1 MKFWDA
7 SAVIPLC
14 LVEPRSEVVTRVAVS
29 DPDIVVWWGTRVE
42 CASALARRRRDGTL
56 SVDAVRRARRAFAT
70 LADAWTEVQPTEG
83 VRQRAE
89 RLLAV
94 HPLRAADALQL
105 AAALIW
111 AGDSPRAL
119 EMVCLD
125 ANLLDAAAAEG
136 FSLLPE

>member
-14 LVEPRSEVVTRVAVS
+14 LSEPRSAVVTRLATS
-29 DPDIVVWWGTRVE
+29 DLEMVVWWGTRVE

-56 SVDAVRRARRAFAT
+56 SADAVRRARLALAA

-89 RLLAV
+89 RLVAV
-94 HPLRAADALQL
+94 HPLRAADSLQL
-105 AAALIW
+105 AAALTW
-111 AGDSPRAL
+111 AEDAPRAL

-125 ANLLDAAAAEG
+125 GNLAEAAATEG
-136 FSLLPE
+136 FSLLP